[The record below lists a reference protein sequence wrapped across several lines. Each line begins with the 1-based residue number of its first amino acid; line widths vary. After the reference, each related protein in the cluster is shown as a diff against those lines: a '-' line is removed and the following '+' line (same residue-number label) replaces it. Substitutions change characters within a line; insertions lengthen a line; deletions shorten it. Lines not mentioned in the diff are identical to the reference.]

1 MLENS
6 LSTGQALSEVFVNP
20 LLDRALEL
28 FPLPLLK
35 WIDQARRRVLAEV
48 RG

>member
-6 LSTGQALSEVFVNP
+6 LSAGQALGEVFVNP
-20 LLDRALEL
+20 LLDRTEL

-35 WIDQARRRVLAEV
+35 WIDQARRRLLAEV
-48 RG
+48 RA